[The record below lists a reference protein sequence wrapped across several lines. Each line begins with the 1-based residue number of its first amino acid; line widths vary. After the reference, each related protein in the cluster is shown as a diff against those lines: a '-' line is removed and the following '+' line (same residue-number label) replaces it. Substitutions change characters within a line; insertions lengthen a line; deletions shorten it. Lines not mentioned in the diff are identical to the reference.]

1 MRSGARGLVASR
13 WHGCCHGVL
22 PHAPSLAWLLAHLAK
37 RRLARQRRAVAAR
50 ARRRRRC
57 AACAQRCRAV
67 RRAEQGR
74 GARGGRGRHRVRFW
88 DRGGGAAPRHSR
100 TLWYSIRNDV
110 ALLEVISITCYRPTT
125 APAISEALDAW
136 RLRPPLLAT
145 PRPRHIRLRQER
157 GCAQRFQGGHG
168 GPWAQQSAHLRPVT
182 CMCA

>member
-22 PHAPSLAWLLAHLAK
+22 PHAPSLAWLLAHLAQ
-37 RRLARQRRAVAAR
+37 RRLAHQRRAVAAR

-100 TLWYSIRNDV
+100 TLWYSIRNDG
-110 ALLEVISITCYRPTT
+110 ALH
-125 APAISEALDAW
+125 AIG
-136 RLRPPLLAT
+136 P
-145 PRPRHIRLRQER
+145 PRHRRFPRRWMR
-157 GCAQRFQGGHG
+157 GARARRWLPRHAPGTYAFDRRGAVHSVSKGGMAALG
-168 GPWAQQSAHLRPVT
+168 LNKVRISVR
-182 CMCA
+182 